1 MSFTWTIGLL
11 IGAALLFAIYAGVT
25 RRKPPS

>member
-11 IGAALLFAIYAGVT
+11 VGAALLFAIYAGVT
-25 RRKPPS
+25 RRKP

>member
-11 IGAALLFAIYAGVT
+11 VGAALLFALYAGVT
-25 RRKPPS
+25 RRRKP